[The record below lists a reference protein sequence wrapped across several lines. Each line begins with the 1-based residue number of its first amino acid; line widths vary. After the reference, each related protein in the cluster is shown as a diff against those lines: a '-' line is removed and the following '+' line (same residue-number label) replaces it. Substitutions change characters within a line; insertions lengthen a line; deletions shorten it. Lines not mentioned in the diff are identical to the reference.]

1 LFDYLQI
8 PKILKNLVERTDI
21 APHKQNLVKR
31 YNLQIMVNTKNS
43 GSKSEIFEKSS
54 KTEIETSTR
63 IYGKT

>member
-1 LFDYLQI
+1 
-8 PKILKNLVERTDI
+8 
-21 APHKQNLVKR
+21 
-31 YNLQIMVNTKNS
+31 MVNTKNS